1 MGGCYTER
9 SLLFN
14 LELLADDPFAF
25 FVLFSALGTAILLGL
40 VLHEAS
46 HALAADRLGDGLP
59 RASGRLTLNPL
70 AHLHPAGTLM
80 IALVGFGWAKP
91 VPVNPNAAKNPKSAL
106 AITAFAGPA
115 TNFIIAAVASI
126 PFRLGTLEWFSLY
139 RSVDTSGWG
148 ADEYAGYYMSTIVL
162 ISIILGVFNLIPIA
176 PLDGFKVAIGILP
189 RDLSRSFARLERL
202 GPVLLISL
210 IALPFITGGR
220 VSLLGDVM
228 RPVIGT
234 LTEFFTGIDV
244 QL

>member
-1 MGGCYTER
+1 MI
-9 SLLFN
+9 FN
-14 LELLADDPFAF
+14 LDLLADDPFAF

-115 TNFIIAAVASI
+115 TNFLIAAVASV
-126 PFRLGTLEWFSLY
+126 PFRLGSLEWFSLY
-139 RSVDTSGWG
+139 RSQNTSGWG
-148 ADEYAGYYMSTIVL
+148 ADEYAGYYLSTIVL
-162 ISIILGVFNLIPIA
+162 ISVLLGIFNLIPIA
-176 PLDGFKVAIGILP
+176 PLDGFKVAVGVLP
-189 RDLSRSFARLERL
+189 RDLSRSFAQLERF
-202 GPVLLISL
+202 GPVVLISL
-210 IALPFITGGR
+210 IALPFLTGGR
-220 VSLLGDVM
+220 VSLLSDVL
-228 RPVIGT
+228 RPLIGT
-234 LTEFFTGIDV
+234 LTEFFTGVDGR
-244 QL
+244 LY